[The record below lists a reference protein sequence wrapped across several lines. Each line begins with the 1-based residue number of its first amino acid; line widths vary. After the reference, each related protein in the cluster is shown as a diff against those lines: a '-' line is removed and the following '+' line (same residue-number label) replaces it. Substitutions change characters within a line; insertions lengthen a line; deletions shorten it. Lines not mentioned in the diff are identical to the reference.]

1 MPKKKICDTRF
12 PAVRIAKN
20 SAVKD
25 KPTPIFA
32 KAIFNYV
39 ELEKLTGFYERRQNI
54 IEDFMENNGQNGD
67 EKEYLLQINAKV
79 KEPFRYEWTE
89 GWSCG

>member
-1 MPKKKICDTRF
+1 MTKQSQGTVPLQHPYLELYFQEVQKALDLIPLVGSGADIFRTNTFCVFGKYPKKKICDTRF

-32 KAIFNYV
+32 KAIFF
-39 ELEKLTGFYERRQNI
+39 L
-54 IEDFMENNGQNGD
+54 
-67 EKEYLLQINAKV
+67 
-79 KEPFRYEWTE
+79 
-89 GWSCG
+89 